1 MQKARPEHPTEDD
14 ICAEGERLAHAAIE
28 AGVPLALIGGV
39 AIWLRSPSM
48 HGPPLQR
55 SYNDLDIAITS
66 SGQAAVK
73 RFLEEQGYTPD
84 RKFNA
89 LHGAS
94 RLIYVDAARGR
105 HLDVIKD
112 RFVMCHT
119 LDLRRRIEP
128 GMATLPLADL
138 LLTKLQIVELN
149 EKDLRDILGLLAD
162 HAVGPGQEEI
172 DPDRIVAVTRDDW
185 GLDHTIRRTLGVARE
200 RADWPGLPDGT
211 AARIRQ
217 RIDGLLGLIDQSPKG
232 MRWKMR
238 ARVGE
243 RVRWYE
249 LPEEAH

>member
-1 MQKARPEHPTEDD
+1 MQNAAPGFQTEDD
-14 ICAEGERLAHAAIE
+14 ICAEGERLARAAGD
-28 AGVPLALIGGV
+28 AGVPLALLGGV
-39 AIWLRSPSM
+39 AIWLRCPSM
-48 HGPPLQR
+48 RKPPLQR

-66 SGQAAVK
+66 SGQSAVK
-73 RFLEEQGYTPD
+73 RFLEEQGYVPD

-94 RLIYVDAARGR
+94 RLIYLDATRGR
-105 HLDVIKD
+105 HLDVIVD

-128 GMATLPLADL
+128 SAPTLPLVDL

-162 HAVGPGQEEI
+162 HAVGPAPDDI
-172 DPDRIVAVTRDDW
+172 DPGRIAAVTRDDW
-185 GLDHTIRRTLGVARE
+185 GLEHTVRRTLTVARE
-200 RADWPGLPDGT
+200 RAGWPGLPEGT
-211 AARIRQ
+211 TETIRQ
-217 RIDGLLGLIDQSPKG
+217 RMDEIVDVLERSPKG

-238 ARVGE
+238 ARIGE
-243 RVRWYE
+243 RLPWYE